1 MQHEGGWSSCRK
13 QVRRSR
19 PRRSAQVAVAAASAL
34 VLFTLVGCGR
44 ESDTDKAK
52 TSTDPAPA
60 VFLSIDQLRAVKIA
74 PASIHSFP
82 VRKEVFGSISYPDDP
97 ALIQAES
104 TLLAT
109 AASYELSQRE
119 LARVKSLG
127 TANGIARKEL
137 EQAVYDAQTAAA
149 AYKAARDAV
158 HALGKSDAEVD
169 RMVEAGRI
177 ESPAAASRAVK
188 WVVADVI
195 ESDSPLFH
203 AGQPLQVGVTAFP
216 DQKFDGAV
224 SEVYSTVDPSTHR
237 VTLRGEVQD
246 PKNELRPGMLAD
258 VVIQVRQPE
267 IAIGVPVNG
276 IVREGDGT
284 MTAWVTVDRRHFIQR
299 VVVTGLRED
308 GEVQILRGL
317 QRGELIVTDG
327 AIFLDN
333 MLQAPVDD

>member
-1 MQHEGGWSSCRK
+1 MQHEGGRPLCRK
-13 QVRRSR
+13 QVRRGRAR
-19 PRRSAQVAVAAASAL
+19 PSAQVAVAAAAVL
-34 VLFTLVGCGR
+34 VVFLLSGCGR
-44 ESDTDKAK
+44 NPDADKPK
-52 TSTDPAPA
+52 APPSPMGA
-60 VFLSIDQLRAVKIA
+60 VALSPIQLRAIKIA
-74 PASIHSFP
+74 PASVYSFP
-82 VRKEVFGSISYPDDP
+82 VQKEVFGSISYADDP

-104 TLLAT
+104 ALLTA
-109 AASYELSQRE
+109 AASYELSRRE

-137 EQAVYDAQTAAA
+137 EQVVSDAQTAAA
-149 AYKAARDAV
+149 TYKAARDAV
-158 HALGKSDAEVD
+158 HALGKTDAEVD
-169 RMVEAGRI
+169 RMVAAGRI

-188 WVVADVI
+188 WVIADVI

-203 AGQPLQVGVTAFP
+203 VGQPLKVGVTAFP
-216 DQKFDGAV
+216 DQLFEGAV

-237 VTLRGEVQD
+237 VTLRAEVED

-267 IAIGVPVNG
+267 ASIGVPING

-299 VVVTGLRED
+299 VVVTGLREE

-317 QRGELIVTDG
+317 QRGDLIVTDG